1 MQRENRGSRG
11 NARPSGESRETER
24 RRELS
29 SEYDR
34 YRAAY
39 ASRAERE
46 EAPDLT
52 RREERSASSREHSR
66 RSAQRPAEQHTSREQ
81 RAVGSRSGRSGAVA
95 ERTAHPAGRRTPEE
109 RPEHSAAQ
117 RRSAA
122 PKDRRSRREQV
133 MRAARLRMAGLAA
146 ALLLAVGGS
155 IYGIAHLISP
165 ADADT
170 DRGSSSMAEGDSTNI
185 ADGGTAA
192 PDITTSATVK
202 ALSGARLET
211 VVAQRLAASADN
223 VVTDPGES
231 AGGTTTQ
238 TPHPAGAPL
247 TLLPWAA
254 AARATSPPGRPRTAM
269 WWVGCGFP
277 TPTSTIPL

>member
-11 NARPSGESRETER
+11 NVRPSGESREAER

-52 RREERSASSREHSR
+52 RREERGASSREH
-66 RSAQRPAEQHTSREQ
+66 
-81 RAVGSRSGRSGAVA
+81 RAAGNRSGRSGAAA
-95 ERTAHPAGRRTPEE
+95 ERTARPAGRRTPEE

-133 MRAARLRMAGLAA
+133 MRAARLRIAGLAA

-231 AGGTTTQ
+231 AGEDHNPDSHIQLG
-238 TPHPAGAPL
+238 HL
-247 TLLPWAA
+247 
-254 AARATSPPGRPRTAM
+254 
-269 WWVGCGFP
+269 
-277 TPTSTIPL
+277 